1 MDIVFG
7 DYVLLGGYHYALLL
21 VDVATRY
28 CWLYGLTSVTGAS
41 IVKALNAFCAEAGG
55 VPRRFHA
62 DFDKKLIGGKALKWI
77 RANKK

>member
-28 CWLYGLTSVTGAS
+28 CWLYGLTSS

-77 RANKK
+77 RADKK